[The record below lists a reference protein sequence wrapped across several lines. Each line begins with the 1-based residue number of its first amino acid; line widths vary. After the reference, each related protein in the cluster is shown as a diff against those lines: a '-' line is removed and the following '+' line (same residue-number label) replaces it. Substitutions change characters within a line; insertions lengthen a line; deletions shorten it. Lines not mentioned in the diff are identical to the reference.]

1 MKISSSNIIKISNLT
16 VSYENNQVPIL
27 NQLTLDINKGE
38 NLAIIGPSGCG
49 KSTFAKAIVQML
61 PKGTK
66 IDGQLLVN
74 GKDPSQFNKEELQIF
89 RRTVFGFIYQ
99 DSIKKLNPLMTV
111 GEHLFE
117 LMKIHWRNK
126 SNISINKMVRSVFN
140 KVGISAER
148 LNSYPHEFSGGM
160 RQRVCI
166 ALALALNPKLLIAD
180 EPTTSLDTHTS
191 YEIMKELLFLCRKFG
206 STLILISHDIN
217 LASVWCNKIAIM
229 NKGYFEEYGDI
240 KKIVKNPNSKIGKK
254 LVYYSKFDFQPN
266 NLYKI
271 NNEPI
276 LEVINIRYWF
286 KLNSSIIKPK
296 WNKALNEI
304 SFKLFSNETL
314 GIVGTS
320 GSGKS
325 TLSRALTGL
334 IKVRGGYI
342 NYLQNNSNQNN
353 EESNKK
359 TNIQIIFQ
367 DPFSTLNP
375 KMTIKN
381 ILEDVYL
388 VNNRFNRQKINHE
401 IRSYLKKVNLPITD
415 DFIYSYP
422 SQLSGGQLQRI
433 SIVKALLV
441 KPKILICD
449 ESVNMLDAA
458 IKIEILFLLR
468 KIQENMNLSII
479 FITHDL
485 GLAKKFCNR
494 LLVMSNGKIVE
505 EGHPGQMFDK
515 PKHSVTKK
523 LLKSSLNIT

>member
-1 MKISSSNIIKISNLT
+1 MKISSGNIIKISNLT
-16 VSYENNQVPIL
+16 VSYKNNEVPIL

-38 NLAIIGPSGCG
+38 NIAIIGPSGCG

-66 IDGQLLVN
+66 INGELLVY

-89 RRTVFGFIYQ
+89 RREVFGFIYQ

-126 SNISINKMVRSVFN
+126 SNISINKMVRSLFK
-140 KVGISAER
+140 KVGISSER

-191 YEIMKELLFLCRKFG
+191 YEIMKELLFLCKKFG

-217 LASVWCNKIAIM
+217 LASVWCKKIAIM
-229 NKGYFEEYGDI
+229 HNGYFEEYGDI
-240 KKIVKNPNSKIGKK
+240 SEIIKNPNSKIGKK
-254 LVYYSKFDFQPN
+254 LVLSNKFVFQSSN
-266 NLYKI
+266 SYEI
-271 NNEPI
+271 QREVV
-276 LEVINIRYWF
+276 LEVINLRYWF

-296 WNKALNEI
+296 WNKALNEV
-304 SFKLFSNETL
+304 SFKLFTNETL
-314 GIVGTS
+314 GIVGMS

-334 IKVRGGYI
+334 INVRGGYI
-342 NYLQNNSNQNN
+342 NYLKSNNKQDT
-353 EESNKK
+353 ERSNKAK
-359 TNIQIIFQ
+359 NIQIIFQ

-375 KMTIKN
+375 KMTIKK

-388 VNNRFNRQKINHE
+388 VNNSSNRKIISHE
-401 IRSYLKKVNLPITD
+401 IKSYLKKVNLPTTD
-415 DFIYSYP
+415 DFINSYP

-433 SIVKALLV
+433 SIVKALLAR
-441 KPKILICD
+441 PTILICD
-449 ESVNMLDAA
+449 ESVSMLDAA
-458 IKIEILFLLR
+458 IKIEILLLLR
-468 KIQENMNLSII
+468 EIQKHMNLSII

-505 EGHPGQMFDK
+505 EGKPNQIFDQ
-515 PKHSVTKK
+515 PKHSITKK
-523 LLKSSLNIT
+523 LLQSSLNIT

>member
-1 MKISSSNIIKISNLT
+1 MKISSSNIIKICNLS
-16 VSYENNQVPIL
+16 VSYKNNKRPIL
-27 NQLTLDINKGE
+27 NSLTLDINKGE

-49 KSTFAKAIVQML
+49 KSTFAKTIVQML

-66 IDGQLLVN
+66 VYGKLLVN
-74 GKDPSQFNKEELQIF
+74 GKDPSRFNKEELQIF

-117 LMKIHWRNK
+117 LMKIHWRYK
-126 SNISINKMVRSVFN
+126 SNISINKMVRSVFH
-140 KVGISAER
+140 KVGLSNER

-191 YEIMKELLFLCRKFG
+191 YEIMKELLYLCKKFG

-217 LASVWCNKIAIM
+217 LASAWCNKVAIM
-229 NKGYFEEYGDI
+229 NNGCFEEFGDI
-240 KKIVKNPNSKIGKK
+240 KKILKSPNSKIGKK
-254 LVYYSKFDFQPN
+254 LVNS
-266 NLYKI
+266 I
-271 NNEPI
+271 NCDLKPKSFLDLNRTVI
-276 LEVINIRYWF
+276 LEVTNLRYWF
-286 KLNSSIIKPK
+286 KLNSSIFRPK
-296 WNKALNEI
+296 WNKALNEV
-304 SFKLFSNETL
+304 SFKLFTNETL
-314 GIVGTS
+314 GIVGMS
-320 GSGKS
+320 GCGKS

-342 NYLQNNSNQNN
+342 NYFKSDNNQNSERFYKRN
-353 EESNKK
+353 
-359 TNIQIIFQ
+359 NIQIIFQ

-381 ILEDVYL
+381 ILEDVCFI
-388 VNNRFNRQKINHE
+388 NNIFNRNAIIHE
-401 IRSYLKKVNLPITD
+401 INSFLKQVNLPTTE
-415 DFIYSYP
+415 DFINSYP
-422 SQLSGGQLQRI
+422 HQLSGGQLQRI

-441 KPKILICD
+441 KPTILICD

-458 IKIEILFLLR
+458 IKIEILHLLR
-468 KIQENMNLSII
+468 KIQENMNLTII

-485 GLAKKFCNR
+485 GLAKNFCNR
-494 LLVMSNGKIVE
+494 LLVMSNGRIVE
-505 EGHPGQMFDK
+505 EGYPNDIFDT
-515 PKHSVTKK
+515 PKHLITKK